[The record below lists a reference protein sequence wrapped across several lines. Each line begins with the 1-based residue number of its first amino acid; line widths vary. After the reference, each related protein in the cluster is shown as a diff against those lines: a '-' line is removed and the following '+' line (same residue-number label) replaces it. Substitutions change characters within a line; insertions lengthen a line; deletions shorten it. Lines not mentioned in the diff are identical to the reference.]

1 MNSQDWRITEIM
13 KDNIFRKAAMEKIS
27 SPDALDRNIK
37 VVSMRGWLALIAA
50 ALLII
55 ITIVWS
61 FVGSISTFIDASGIV
76 MYGSGIENIIA
87 TEDGMITDLNIET
100 GDIVNKNTAVVRIDK
115 SDIAEEINSYEDCCN
130 QIEEFRNSKFK
141 DISVLSYDIYSYFED
156 DVFAYNSAE
165 SNSEKKLIYDKMNNM
180 CDVLV
185 NEYTLKRSKMQ
196 EELFNRS
203 SVIVQS
209 NGKVLEVYKKTGDY
223 IHVGDVI
230 ASMIVQSI
238 DSYEGTESMNNEVIV
253 YVPVSDGKKI
263 SKGMEVQVIPSTV
276 DKEKYGCI
284 IGSVKSVSEYAVS
297 EENMMSVLNNELLVE
312 NISTGDAL
320 IEVHIELLK
329 DNTTVSKYKWTT
341 KNGAPVTI
349 APGTVCSARIE
360 IGSSKPVE
368 IVFPFIKNIIENNS
382 NTGEQ

>member
-1 MNSQDWRITEIM
+1 M
-13 KDNIFRKAAMEKIS
+13 KNNIFRKAAMEKIS

-165 SNSEKKLIYDKMNNM
+165 SDSEKKLIYDKMNNM

-368 IVFPFIKNIIENNS
+368 IVFPFIKNIIESNS